1 MLSMLFLLNACGFVE
16 KNEAQTTQSNEAT
29 IQECVQQKQQEVIAS
44 ETAENITENKE
55 IVVQGV
61 PLDRTSESTVY
72 SDVTRLL
79 KERYDLLN
87 ELSCEWVSTVDSKDT
102 ISVNLPGR

>member
-1 MLSMLFLLNACGFVE
+1 ME

-29 IQECVQQKQQEVIAS
+29 IQESVQQKQQEVIAS

-61 PLDRTSESTVY
+61 P
-72 SDVTRLL
+72 
-79 KERYDLLN
+79 
-87 ELSCEWVSTVDSKDT
+87 
-102 ISVNLPGR
+102 

>member
-44 ETAENITENKE
+44 ETAEKYNRK
-55 IVVQGV
+55 
-61 PLDRTSESTVY
+61 
-72 SDVTRLL
+72 
-79 KERYDLLN
+79 
-87 ELSCEWVSTVDSKDT
+87 
-102 ISVNLPGR
+102 